1 MLDEQASTYSIMQI
15 RTLKLLAN
23 VNTVNENDDS
33 NRVIVVINSGI
44 TLTWRSPEVEEVISQ

>member
-23 VNTVNENDDS
+23 VNAVNENDDS